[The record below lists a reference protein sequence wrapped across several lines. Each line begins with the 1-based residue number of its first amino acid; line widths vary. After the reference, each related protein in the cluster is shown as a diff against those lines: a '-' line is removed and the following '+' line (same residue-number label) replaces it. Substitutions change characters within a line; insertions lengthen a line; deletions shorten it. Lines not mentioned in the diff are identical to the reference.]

1 MSKTKFTHLHLHT
14 EYSMLDG
21 ANKIKELAKQLKKF
35 NMDSVAMTDH
45 GNLFGA
51 IDFYKTMK
59 AEGIKPII
67 GMEGYLQNGDE
78 LDDKS
83 SKYRF
88 HICLY
93 AKNMQG
99 YKNLMYLSSMS
110 YLKGFYYF
118 PRISKKLLKEY
129 SEGLICSSACLQG
142 EVSWNLNTNN
152 PRNVQRGA
160 KGYEGA
166 KKAALEYKEIFG
178 DDFYIELMRHG
189 IEDQLFIDKQL
200 IALSKETGIKLI
212 ATNDTHYLKK
222 NDAVA
227 QEIFMCIAM
236 NKLFNDKD
244 RMKHSVHEFYLKSN
258 EEIANMYMDM
268 PDIINNTQEIANKC
282 NLEITLGELNPP
294 TFKFF
299 KEYIDKENLSIS
311 SEEEY
316 FRYRCDKGL
325 EKRLE
330 FVDESKY
337 QIYKDRLKV
346 EMDIICNMR
355 FAGYMLI
362 VWDFVRAAKDD
373 LDVPVGPG
381 RGSAAGSLVAYSLD
395 ITDID
400 PMKYDLLFERF
411 LNPQRVS
418 MPDIDMDFC
427 QKNRDKIIKYVVDK
441 YGRENVAQIITFNS
455 LLPKGSIRDVA
466 RVLDMPYVKA
476 DAMAK
481 LIPNEIGISLQE
493 SFDKEPKI
501 KELITT
507 DAQAKE
513 VWERAVQLEGLKRN
527 AGIHAAG
534 VVISDEPLW
543 HRTPLYKPS
552 GDDVIATQ
560 YSGKYI
566 EDVDLI
572 KFDFLGLKTLTV
584 IQNSIDLIKIR
595 FDKVVDF
602 KTIDVEDEK
611 VYKMIE
617 SGSTMGLFQIE
628 SDGMKKLN
636 EKLKP
641 DSFEDIVAVLALYR
655 PGPLESGMV
664 DDFID
669 RKHGRKKINYFFDE
683 FNEVL
688 EPILKPTYGVIL
700 YQEQVMSITQVVAG
714 YSLGEADLIRRAMGK
729 KDPKVMA
736 EHRENFAKRAEEKGF
751 SKRNSSELF
760 VMIEKFA
767 GYGFNKSHSAAYA
780 MITFQTSYLKA
791 YYPSEFMASLLSSD
805 KDNTDKVARYI
816 DETKRMGIEILAP
829 NINKSEIDFSV
840 VDLGDKD
847 CIVFG
852 LAAVKGLGAKA
863 IEPILENRRE
873 LGEFKNLNDFVS
885 RVSANINKR
894 LLDAMINSG
903 CLDVFEYNRKTLFN
917 NVESITS
924 SCQKVTKGKKEIVD
938 SLFSDFEDEV
948 LGINIVLEKE
958 EDYELKELLQME
970 KELIGFYIS
979 GHPLDKF
986 REDLEAISYTL
997 SSRIS
1002 EVLNDSEIVI
1012 IGKIENLEERFS
1024 KKGNKFGIVTL
1035 LDLHGNIEFMVF
1047 EDMIKKINEFNLE
1060 DPIAFKVRV
1069 NNDGDFTRIST
1080 KKVMSLKEAKR
1091 MNINSEY
1098 VRHRDPNAKDIDV
1111 VLDIDY
1117 NEMIIDKILELSRIH
1132 KGDSRLKLI
1141 FKNGEENIIL
1151 KTSMFVGDVFE
1162 EELRK
1167 QKDKLVI
1174 N

>member
-1 MSKTKFTHLHLHT
+1 
-14 EYSMLDG
+14 MLDG
-21 ANKIKELAKQLKKF
+21 ANKIKALAKRLKEF

-67 GMEGYLQNGDE
+67 GMECYLQNGEE
-78 LDDKS
+78 LEDKS

-88 HICLY
+88 HLCLY
-93 AKNMQG
+93 AKNTQG

-110 YLKGFYYF
+110 YTKGFYYF
-118 PRISKKLLKEY
+118 PRISKKLLAEY
-129 SEGLICSSACLQG
+129 SEGIVCSSACLQG
-142 EVSWNLNTNN
+142 EVSWHLNTNN
-152 PRNVQRGA
+152 PKNVQRGA

-166 KKAALEYKEIFG
+166 LKAAMEYKEIFG
-178 DDFYIELMRHG
+178 EDFYIELMRHG
-189 IEDQLFIDKQL
+189 IEDQLFVDKQL
-200 IALSKETGIKLI
+200 IKLSKETGIKLI

-222 NDAVA
+222 DDAIA

-236 NKLFNDKD
+236 NKLYNDPN
-244 RMKHSVHEFYLKSN
+244 RMKHLVHEFYLKDN
-258 EEIANMYMDM
+258 DQIEKLYMDM
-268 PDIINNTQEIANKC
+268 PDIVNNTQEIANKC

-294 TFKFF
+294 NFKFF
-299 KEYIDKENLSIS
+299 KEYVAKEKLDITSQD
-311 SEEEY
+311 EY
-316 FRYRCDKGL
+316 FRYRCEIGL
-325 EKRLE
+325 KQRLKL
-330 FVDESKY
+330 VDESKY
-337 QIYKDRLKV
+337 HIYKDRLKV

-362 VWDFVRAAKDD
+362 VWDFVRAAKED

-381 RGSAAGSLVAYSLD
+381 RGSAAGSLVAFSLN

-400 PMKYDLLFERF
+400 PMKYNLLFERF
-411 LNPQRVS
+411 LNPARVS

-466 RVLDMPYVKA
+466 RVLDMPYSKA

-481 LIPNEIGISLQE
+481 LIPNEIGISLKE
-493 SFDKEPKI
+493 SYEKEPKI
-501 KELITT
+501 KELIST
-507 DAQAKE
+507 DTQAKE
-513 VWERAVQLEGLKRN
+513 VWERALQLEGLKRN

-534 VVISDEPLW
+534 IVISDEPLW

-584 IQNSIDLIKIR
+584 IQNTIELIKIR
-595 FDKVVDF
+595 FNKMIDF
-602 KTIDVEDEK
+602 HSIDVEDKK

-617 SGSTMGLFQIE
+617 SGNTIGLFQIE

-641 DSFEDIVAVLALYR
+641 DSFEDVVAVLALYR

-669 RKHGRKKINYFFDE
+669 RKHGKKKINYFFDE

-688 EPILKPTYGVIL
+688 EPILKSTYGVIL

-736 EHRENFAKRAEEKGF
+736 EHKENFANQAEKKGF
-751 SKRNSSELF
+751 NRKNASDLF
-760 VMIEKFA
+760 GMIEKFA

-816 DETKRMGIEILAP
+816 DEAKRMGIEILPP

-847 CIVFG
+847 GIVFG
-852 LAAVKGLGAKA
+852 LAAIKGIGAKA
-863 IEPILENRRE
+863 VEPILENRKE
-873 LGEFKNLNDFVS
+873 NGEFKSLNDFVA
-885 RVSANINKR
+885 RVSNNINKR

-917 NVESITS
+917 NVEYITS
-924 SCQKVTKGKKEIVD
+924 SSQRVSKGKKEVVD

-948 LGINIVLEKE
+948 IGVDIVLKKE
-958 EDYELKELLQME
+958 DDYEQKELLQME

-986 REDLEAISYTL
+986 REDLEATSYTL

-1002 EVLNDSEIVI
+1002 EVLNDSEVVI

-1047 EDMIKKINEFNLE
+1047 EDMIKKIHEFNLE
-1060 DPIAFKVRV
+1060 DPIAFKVKV

-1080 KKVMSLKEAKR
+1080 KKVMSLKEAKK
-1091 MNINSEY
+1091 MNVSSEY
-1098 VRHRDPNAKDIDV
+1098 IHKRDPNTKDTDIM
-1111 VLDIDY
+1111 LDINH
-1117 NEMIIDKILELSRIH
+1117 NEMIIDKILELSRIYT
-1132 KGDSRLKLI
+1132 GDSRLNII
-1141 FKNGEENIIL
+1141 FKDDGKDIIL
-1151 KTSMFVGDVFE
+1151 KTSMFVGDAFKD
-1162 EELRK
+1162 ELNK
-1167 QKDKLVI
+1167 QKKMLG
-1174 N
+1174 